1 MGRRGWRKKVESKED
16 DMLKSHEIENII
28 NEWRKIQ
35 TSGTYPQML
44 ERQIFSEL
52 DNLIIDYFKNIKD
65 EPMQALN
72 EIEEDYDYF
81 MSSIVFRGDGLHL
94 STTFREEHTSSW
106 LAWILRME
114 ILNIETRKHVFN
126 TFFNKLFTSSEFI
139 DRFGPN
145 KYILINSVLP
155 EISCEKPLT
164 YFDDDKKEHNGEL
177 DIFIQGSDFVIV
189 FENKIGSCDLNDLKK
204 NIFYKESLLTNYSA
218 NNTITLITILLLPSS
233 ELEILSESETFE
245 YFPPVT
251 WESLLITLYE
261 TIRDCQRF
269 EHDRS
274 YNHWKSL
281 ALAFISF
288 IEGNVLDFNLKTLSD
303 IMNGSLSQATATQLR
318 ELKKYHQYRYAWR
331 K

>member
-1 MGRRGWRKKVESKED
+1 
-16 DMLKSHEIENII
+16 
-28 NEWRKIQ
+28 
-35 TSGTYPQML
+35 
-44 ERQIFSEL
+44 
-52 DNLIIDYFKNIKD
+52 
-65 EPMQALN
+65 MQALN

-81 MSSIVFRGDGLHL
+81 MSSIVFEAMV
-94 STTFREEHTSSW
+94 STCPQRSEEHTSSW

-288 IEGNVLDFNLKTLSD
+288 IEGNVDF
-303 IMNGSLSQATATQLR
+303 I
-318 ELKKYHQYRYAWR
+318 
-331 K
+331 